1 MNLLKKFLRGVYYFC
16 VGVKSAVCDFLDWYT
31 NNRSIPRVLRSRAS
45 LAVIVLAVAAGGW
58 GLVSAVSGMDLTRRE
73 PVSPS
78 SSVQEEQASQP
89 QQPVS
94 EAEPGFRACG
104 AGGKQPAGGGRARRR
119 DPLRAG
125 DGGAALPPAQ
135 IPRRNL

>member
-78 SSVQEEQASQP
+78 SSAQEEQASQP

-94 EAEPGFRACG
+94 EADACIRACG
-104 AGGKQPAGGGRARRR
+104 TGGKQPAGGGRARRR
-119 DPLRAG
+119 DPL
-125 DGGAALPPAQ
+125 
-135 IPRRNL
+135 

>member
-78 SSVQEEQASQP
+78 SSVQEEQASQ
-89 QQPVS
+89 
-94 EAEPGFRACG
+94 RL
-104 AGGKQPAGGGRARRR
+104 RRR
-119 DPLRAG
+119 KRH
-125 DGGAALPPAQ
+125 
-135 IPRRNL
+135 